1 MIADDSP
8 ENEVT
13 TSSPRETDTG
23 TRLVGTRAC
32 IRCHH
37 ELDGQPIIR
46 LDPEGLLVARCPE
59 CGRASPILEYPVLGH
74 WGSRL
79 GISLLL
85 IYIVIAIAAVLSLAT
100 ACFAIAL
107 EITQP
112 TTRRFSDF
120 VQSKWEATPKA
131 LTPETYDPWR
141 TEVAWWNESGPAILA
156 EFEAASGLGFKSLP
170 MTEMGGFLLFS
181 VAFGVIWAGLFAGVR
196 RSRLW
201 ILPIVSYVIT
211 MGLAIS
217 VTTIGDGPLVAVW
230 DIAESVR
237 IRHLLPIALLA
248 GTVGLEIGVLFGR
261 PLIVKLAGLLLP
273 PNRRHDIESLWRV
286 DRKH

>member
-1 MIADDSP
+1 
-8 ENEVT
+8 
-13 TSSPRETDTG
+13 
-23 TRLVGTRAC
+23 
-32 IRCHH
+32 
-37 ELDGQPIIR
+37 
-46 LDPEGLLVARCPE
+46 
-59 CGRASPILEYPVLGH
+59 
-74 WGSRL
+74 
-79 GISLLL
+79 
-85 IYIVIAIAAVLSLAT
+85 
-100 ACFAIAL
+100 
-107 EITQP
+107 
-112 TTRRFSDF
+112 
-120 VQSKWEATPKA
+120 
-131 LTPETYDPWR
+131 
-141 TEVAWWNESGPAILA
+141 
-156 EFEAASGLGFKSLP
+156 